1 MYVRVMDLE
10 WIAEL
15 DGGAVCAAV
24 AARHADLLRV
34 EAEQFYL
41 AAHWADLHS
50 GEALKESRRES
61 GGPMLAGMERSCR
74 VGGDGTPEVAEF
86 AAMELGALQ
95 GMGHVAAGFY
105 QRDALNVRHRH
116 PLLWAALG
124 AGSARVWQARKIAQA
139 CAHLTLE
146 EARWVDAATTPY
158 AGSLPWGRL
167 DSLVQAKVVE
177 VDPQGAEERRV
188 AAAMARFVRTGRSSE
203 FGLKTVVA
211 RAAAGDVVFFVAMV
225 DRIADILAEEGD
237 LDPID
242 VRRSKAIGIL
252 ATPERALRLLQA
264 SAAAHEESL
273 GDSDDSGREGE
284 AGSGAEDAADPG
296 PISESDVHPS
306 QNDADDD
313 CDTDADADDAG
324 TGLGDAA
331 ASGPWGRRTDA
342 AGQVLSVG
350 PAAPGCRCS
359 GGADP
364 RRLLPSAVLYVH
376 LSEDSLLR
384 GGGVARM
391 EGVGPLTREQV
402 VEFLGHT
409 NVEVRPVVDVAGQAP
424 VDGYEVPA
432 RLREA
437 LHLRSPACGGPW
449 ATHLSWRKDADH
461 VTAYLS
467 PDKGG
472 PPGQTSLDNLAWLT
486 RFVHRVKTHGRW
498 RLRQPRPGVLEWI
511 SPHGYRFRVDQ
522 TGTHYLGRASET
534 SDGQPG
540 EPSSAPTTPR
550 VLRMELH
557 EVAEPL
563 DTSGWRHAA

>member
-15 DGGAVCAAV
+15 DGDGACAAV
-24 AARHADLLRV
+24 AERHADLLRV
-34 EAEQFYL
+34 ETEQFYL

-50 GEALKESRRES
+50 GEALKESRRGS
-61 GGPMLAGMERSCR
+61 GGPVLAGMERSRR

-124 AGSARVWQARKIAQA
+124 AGAARVWQARKIAQA

-146 EARWVDAATTPY
+146 EARWVDAVTTPY

-203 FGLKTVVA
+203 FGLKTLVA
-211 RAAAGDVVFFVAMV
+211 RAAAGDVLFFVAMV

-252 ATPERALRLLQA
+252 ATPERALRLLLA

-273 GDSDDSGREGE
+273 GDTHDTDDTDDTDDASDP
-284 AGSGAEDAADPG
+284 DPVG
-296 PISESDVHPS
+296 ESDVHPS

-313 CDTDADADDAG
+313 H
-324 TGLGDAA
+324 GDLDQG
-331 ASGPWGRRTDA
+331 GPWGRRTDA
-342 AGQVLSVG
+342 AGRVLGVG
-350 PAAPGCRCS
+350 SAAPCCRCA
-359 GGADP
+359 GATDP

-409 NVEVRPVVDVAGQAP
+409 NVDVRPVVDVAGQAP

-449 ATHLSWRKDADH
+449 ATHLSRRKDADH
-461 VTAYLS
+461 VTAHLS
-467 PDKGG
+467 LDLGG

-498 RLRQPRPGVLEWI
+498 RLRQPRPGVLEWT

-522 TGTHYLGRASET
+522 TGTHYLGKAGET

-540 EPSSAPTTPR
+540 QPSSALTARR
-550 VLRMELH
+550 VLSMELH